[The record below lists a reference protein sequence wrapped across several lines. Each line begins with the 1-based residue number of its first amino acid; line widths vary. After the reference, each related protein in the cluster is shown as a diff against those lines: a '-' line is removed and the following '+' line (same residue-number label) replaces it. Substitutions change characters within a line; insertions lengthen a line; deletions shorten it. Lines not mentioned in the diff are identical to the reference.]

1 MIADVTARMRETLDV
16 DVVLQTAV
24 AEMAKALDLPKVE
37 VRLGYGMAAAV
48 PPQDGQGRV
57 AALQTSQTG
66 ASEGE

>member
-1 MIADVTARMRETLDV
+1 
-16 DVVLQTAV
+16 
-24 AEMAKALDLPKVE
+24 LDLPKVE

-48 PPQDGQGRV
+48 PPQDGQGQV